1 MIACFNFRILHD
13 LERLDVELCVRDSGG
28 YWANRLCVPSDLALR
43 EKVMME
49 AYSSPFTVHPGSIK
63 MYRDLKQYFWW
74 NGMKQDVATFVS
86 KCMTCQQVKIK
97 HQRASGLLQPLEIPM
112 WKWDEI
118 SMDFVTGLATT
129 QKRQDAIWVVVDRLT
144 KSAHFLPIRKNYSI

>member
-1 MIACFNFRILHD
+1 
-13 LERLDVELCVRDSGG
+13 G
-28 YWANRLCVPSDLALR
+28 
-43 EKVMME
+43 
-49 AYSSPFTVHPGSIK
+49 SPFFWQWEHLPLAVGNYTASGNSLLTVGMPCAFYSQHK

-86 KCMTCQQVKIK
+86 KCMTCQQVKIE

-118 SMDFVTGLATT
+118 S
-129 QKRQDAIWVVVDRLT
+129 Q
-144 KSAHFLPIRKNYSI
+144 S